1 MAKETSSS
9 DSSLLLHEVL
19 EAEFVA
25 LHGELPSDYPSSSEP
40 ETRLKGLWA
49 AVHGLTEKRAAL
61 CISGGG
67 IRSATFGLGILQGLA
82 RCGLL
87 EKFHYLSTVSGGSY
101 IGAWLSTWIKRDG
114 ISGVM
119 AELKYSRSEPQAV
132 RNLRNHSTYLTEK
145 SGPFGG
151 AWTWLVAYLWQL
163 MAFWLMIGLSAAA
176 VLLLPGLWFALLS
189 WHPTNAGNYSA
200 LICAACAA
208 VAILYVISDLPGLG
222 NQRWSQGRFVT
233 FFLIPLF
240 GFAYAFTTWRI
251 WVPPES
257 TQSMV
262 DVVGASA
269 AVASLSLLLG
279 MIPFIRTRFQAR
291 QPYWKYVWKWL
302 LFAIP
307 LSAIT
312 GALSSYLVTA
322 VAVRSPTSAI
332 LFAPPVLG
340 LMVFIT
346 AVVFPAVLASA
357 RSDDREWMNIAGSAV
372 FLSAL
377 LLTFATWM
385 NTMHVGLRPVSP
397 RQDVLQWVFLVI
409 LTLVLGR
416 VIDINRISQQ
426 ASYRN
431 RLVRAYLGASNP
443 NRQPHPLTG
452 MDVTD
457 DVHLAQL
464 LNQRPFHVVNMAL
477 NISRGITRKSES
489 FIMTPLHCGSALLGF
504 RPTAEYARGVSLGTA
519 VGISGAA
526 VEPGVVGGRS
536 RFRRGAL
543 MLFNARLG
551 MWLGN
556 PGSAGRFTWRRTRP
570 RFAISSLMQ
579 EMFGL
584 ATENGGYVRL
594 SDGGHFENLGLYEMV
609 LRRCHFIVVSDAGQ
623 DPECSFAD
631 LGEAVRK
638 IRIDFGIPVEFGTMT
653 IYPRSAIDTLKIPGH
668 NSAIGRIRYSVVD
681 GADAPDG
688 IIIYIKPACYGDE
701 PRDIYPYFKCNPLFP
716 HESTTDQFFSESQFE
731 SYRMLGAYTMEK
743 LCTDCAGDFHCFI
756 GDILRRHLQIE
767 PPAWLAELLIAHGN
781 QRQGGLWS

>member
-1 MAKETSSS
+1 MAKRTSSANP
-9 DSSLLLHEVL
+9 SLALHEVL

-25 LHGELPSDYPSSSEP
+25 LHGELPADYSRSTEP
-40 ETRLKGLWA
+40 AARLKAIWSAIHNLK
-49 AVHGLTEKRAAL
+49 EKRAAL
-61 CISGGG
+61 CVSGGG
-67 IRSATFGLGILQGLA
+67 IRSATFSLGIIQGLVRA
-82 RCGLL
+82 GLL
-87 EKFHYLSTVSGGSY
+87 HRFDYLSTVSGGSY
-101 IGAWLSTWIKRDG
+101 IGAWLSTWIKRNPIG
-114 ISGVM
+114 IRWVTT
-119 AELKYSRSEPQAV
+119 ALRDPESEPQAV

-151 AWTWLVAYLWQL
+151 AWTWFVAYLWQL

-257 TQSMV
+257 TRSMV
-262 DVVGASA
+262 DVGGASA

-279 MIPFIRTRFQAR
+279 MIPFIRPRFQAR

-312 GALSSYLVTA
+312 GALSSYLVAA

-346 AVVFPAVLASA
+346 AIVFPAVLASA

-397 RQDVLQWVFLVI
+397 RQDVLEWVFLVI

-452 MDVTD
+452 MDATD
-457 DVHLAQL
+457 DMHLAQL

-477 NISRGITRKSES
+477 NISRGITRKIES
-489 FIMTPLHCGSALLGF
+489 FVMTPLHCGSALWASGQPRNTLAASHLGRRLAF
-504 RPTAEYARGVSLGTA
+504 QEPQSNPALSVAA
-519 VGISGAA
+519 ADSG
-526 VEPGVVGGRS
+526 
-536 RFRRGAL
+536 GAL
-543 MLFNARLG
+543 SCCL
-551 MWLGN
+551 
-556 PGSAGRFTWRRTRP
+556 T
-570 RFAISSLMQ
+570 
-579 EMFGL
+579 
-584 ATENGGYVRL
+584 
-594 SDGGHFENLGLYEMV
+594 
-609 LRRCHFIVVSDAGQ
+609 
-623 DPECSFAD
+623 
-631 LGEAVRK
+631 
-638 IRIDFGIPVEFGTMT
+638 
-653 IYPRSAIDTLKIPGH
+653 
-668 NSAIGRIRYSVVD
+668 
-681 GADAPDG
+681 PD
-688 IIIYIKPACYGDE
+688 
-701 PRDIYPYFKCNPLFP
+701 
-716 HESTTDQFFSESQFE
+716 
-731 SYRMLGAYTMEK
+731 
-743 LCTDCAGDFHCFI
+743 
-756 GDILRRHLQIE
+756 
-767 PPAWLAELLIAHGN
+767 
-781 QRQGGLWS
+781 